1 MSLKPLVESLVKN
14 LVEEPDSVN
23 VEESKDRD
31 AQIYKVTVAP
41 NDVGRIIGKDGRV
54 ITCVRHVVSA
64 AGSKQRLKTVVKV
77 HTED

>member
-14 LVEEPDSVN
+14 LVEEPDSVK

-31 AQIYKVTVAP
+31 AQLYKVTVAP

-54 ITCVRHVVSA
+54 ITCVRHIVGA
-64 AGSKQRLKTVVKV
+64 AGAKQRLKTVVKV
-77 HTED
+77 QTED